1 MVIWGEEKLLLHER
15 FILLRTKLTA
25 VSALLKIPGMKIA
38 QFSWKY
44 YKKIYRNKQRNESY
58 NTEGV
63 FSIVLSLLVFRNNL
77 LTVRYS
83 KKGEG
88 SILIVK
94 SKTEDSEQRG
104 V

>member
-25 VSALLKIPGMKIA
+25 VSALLKIPSMKNLTIFKEIL
-38 QFSWKY
+38 QKRF
-44 YKKIYRNKQRNESY
+44 IEINKRNELPTQKEY
-58 NTEGV
+58 
-63 FSIVLSLLVFRNNL
+63 FCIVLSLLVAWNNL

-88 SILIVK
+88 EHLNC
-94 SKTEDSEQRG
+94 EEQNRRL
-104 V
+104 